1 MQRKIVELNARWRAA
16 DPSATYLVVRIGINT
31 GTVVVGNVGGE
42 MKTDYTALGDPV
54 NLAARLEGYC
64 NEYGVSFIVA
74 ESTVREALAVSSPRE
89 DVRRLLESN
98 EFVQKIGR
106 AHV

>member
-1 MQRKIVELNARWRAA
+1 MNF
-16 DPSATYLVVRIGINT
+16 SAIG
-31 GTVVVGNVGGE
+31 E
-42 MKTDYTALGDPV
+42 PM

-98 EFVQKIGR
+98 EFVQIGTAKPKGFPEEVAFLSARRKI
-106 AHV
+106 